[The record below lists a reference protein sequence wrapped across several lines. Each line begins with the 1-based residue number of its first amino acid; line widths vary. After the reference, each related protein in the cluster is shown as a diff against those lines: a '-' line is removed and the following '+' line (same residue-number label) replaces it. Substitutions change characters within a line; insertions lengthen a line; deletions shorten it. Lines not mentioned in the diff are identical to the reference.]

1 MEHRHYCSA
10 HCGYWEHPDGHCANQ
25 GRAMTCPQCLLR
37 FMGGRITLA
46 AIVPVALLGLL
57 IVLL

>member
-1 MEHRHYCSA
+1 
-10 HCGYWEHPDGHCANQ
+10 
-25 GRAMTCPQCLLR
+25 MTCPQCLRR